1 MQRTTTMMMRHVRW
15 TVVALVLLRAVAA
28 GAAEIKV
35 LTAGALKPVVMAFAP
50 DVERDTGHRVR
61 VETDTAG
68 ALARRVRE
76 GEAFDLLIVT
86 SAIADELTAAGKVE
100 PGSALPLARV
110 GIGVAVKQG
119 APLPDLADVD
129 SFRKALLDARAVAYI
144 DPRAGGSS
152 GIYLSRLFER
162 LGIAADIGRKAVLV
176 PGGLVGQRLLSGEAD
191 LALQQMSELLV
202 VPGISVVGPVP
213 AAVQNYTV
221 YAGVIAS
228 AAANAAGAK
237 AFLATLGGPGARS
250 LLKTKGMESP

>member
-1 MQRTTTMMMRHVRW
+1 MMMRHVRW
-15 TVVALVLLRAVAA
+15 AVVAVLLLRAVAA

-35 LTAGALKPVVMAFAP
+35 LTAGAFKPVVMAFAP
-50 DVERDTGHRVR
+50 DVERDTGDRVR

-68 ALARRVRE
+68 GLARRVRD

-86 SAIADELTAAGKVE
+86 PAIADQLTAAGKVE
-100 PGSALPLARV
+100 AGSVLPLARV

-119 APLPDLADVD
+119 APLPDLADVA

-162 LGIAADIGRKAVLV
+162 LGIAADIARKAVLV
-176 PGGLVGQRLLSGEAD
+176 PGGLAGQRLLSGEAD
-191 LALQQMSELLV
+191 IALQQMSELLV

-221 YAGVIAS
+221 YAGAIGS
-228 AAANAAGAK
+228 AAAHAAGAK
-237 AFLATLGGPGARS
+237 ALLAALSGPGARS
-250 LLKTKGMESP
+250 LLKAQGMELP